1 MKSTNFLVSIYHQEN
16 QSWQGSIQWLDTG
29 KKVHFRSQLELL
41 NLMNGAVVASSDEGE
56 DLRDWDQGS
65 DIIAI

>member
-1 MKSTNFLVSIYHQEN
+1 MTGTNFLVSIYHQEN

-41 NLMNGAVVASSDEGE
+41 NLMNEAAEVSSNRED
-56 DLRDWDQGS
+56 DLRSWEQGS
-65 DIIAI
+65 NIVAI